1 MRPLAK
7 QVGAQLFVLVLQ
19 YSRSKYPC
27 SCPLFRNGTSMNRKF
42 LLVSLAALVAASLLL
57 TSCSGGNSKSEVS
70 EGPLTKYF
78 TQIDELAATSNVDL
92 AEQQEKTEE
101 FVASCMTAEGFEY
114 TPEKVNPED
123 YEDMSSASDKGPEWG
138 SVEFAKEYG
147 FGIATWPGDDLE
159 ADDETITAEEEA
171 EQVSPNEK
179 YVESLSESEQEA
191 YYFTLYGDQEAVM
204 TDLGDLEMEGGSGES
219 VVEEPDPADLGCYAK
234 ADAEINKTGDPATAI
249 YEDPAYEELW
259 TALDDFYNELEEP
272 KIMDTLDEEWQKC
285 MTDKGFGDLAADGRE
300 EVSTALYEEYEA
312 LTAGE
317 DEAEFIEL
325 DAEANAEFAK
335 REIEIAVPDAECARQ
350 VKYNERVAAEYNKQ
364 EQVFVDQHK
373 AELDALVAG
382 AKKLAK

>member
-1 MRPLAK
+1 
-7 QVGAQLFVLVLQ
+7 
-19 YSRSKYPC
+19 
-27 SCPLFRNGTSMNRKF
+27 MNRSTP
-42 LLVSLAALVAASLLL
+42 LIGLTALVAASLLL
-57 TSCSGGNSKSEVS
+57 TSCSSSDGKSDVPES
-70 EGPLTKYF
+70 PLSKYF
-78 TQIDELAATSNVDL
+78 TQIDELSANSNVDL
-92 AEQQEKTEE
+92 AAQQEKIEE

-123 YEDMSSASDKGPEWG
+123 YEDMSSSLDEGPEWG

-159 ADDETITAEEEA
+159 AEEETITAEEEA

-179 YVESLSESEQEA
+179 YVESLSASEQEA
-191 YYFTLYGDQEAVM
+191 YYFTLYGDQEAMMVD
-204 TDLGDLEMEGGSGES
+204 TGDLAMEGES
-219 VVEEPDPADLGCYAK
+219 EEAVVEEPDPADLGCYGQ
-234 ADAEINKTGDPATAI
+234 ADAEISQTGDPATAI

-259 TALDDFYNELEEP
+259 TALDDFYNEMEEP
-272 KIMDTLDEEWQKC
+272 EIVETLNEEWQKC

-300 EVSTALYEEYEA
+300 EVSTPLYEEYEA
-312 LTAGE
+312 LTAG
-317 DEAEFIEL
+317 DNDAEFVEL

-335 REIEIAVPDAECARQ
+335 REIEIAVPDAECAKQ
-350 VKYNERVAAEYNKQ
+350 VKFDERYAEGYNEL

>member
-1 MRPLAK
+1 
-7 QVGAQLFVLVLQ
+7 
-19 YSRSKYPC
+19 
-27 SCPLFRNGTSMNRKF
+27 MNRKTP
-42 LLVSLAALVAASLLL
+42 LIGLTALVAASLLL
-57 TSCSGGNSKSEVS
+57 TSCSGGDGASEVP

-78 TQIDELAATSNVDL
+78 TQIDELMANSNVDL
-92 AEQQEKTEE
+92 AAQQEKIEE

-114 TPEKVNPED
+114 TPEKVDPED
-123 YEDMSSASDKGPEWG
+123 YEDMSGSLDEGPEWG

-159 ADDETITAEEEA
+159 AEDEILTEEEEA
-171 EQVSPNEK
+171 AQVSPNET
-179 YVESLSESEQEA
+179 YVTSLSKSEQEA
-191 YYFTLYGDQEAVM
+191 YYYTLYGAQDAVM
-204 TDLGDLEMEGGSGES
+204 TDLGDLEIEGEPEE
-219 VVEEPDPADLGCYAK
+219 VAVEEPDPADLGCYGQ
-234 ADAEINKTGDPATAI
+234 ADAKINKTGDLSTAI

-272 KIMDTLDEEWQKC
+272 KIMETLDEEWQKC
-285 MTDKGFGDLAADGRE
+285 MTDKGFADLAAGGRE
-300 EVSTALYEEYEA
+300 EVSTALYDEYDA

-350 VKYNERVAAEYNKQ
+350 VKYDERVAAEYNKQ